1 MKFLYSPNYLFKKK
15 ALIFGI
21 TRKNQLF
28 LYILKIILDK
38 NFFAMTFIKIGK
50 NNQMFLIKYRKLEN
64 INFVKNKNDQF
75 DND

>member
-38 NFFAMTFIKIGK
+38 NFLIKIGK

>member
-38 NFFAMTFIKIGK
+38 NFFAMTY
-50 NNQMFLIKYRKLEN
+50 NQMFLIKYRKLEN